1 MSKPFRFKAAL
12 ALLCLLI
19 PVIGVAQT
27 SPTTGALIGRVT
39 DTSGAVLPG
48 VTVTITSPQLQGT
61 RTSVSDEN
69 GQFIF
74 PLVPPGTYRAEF
86 TLSGVKSQIR
96 EGIQVAATQST
107 TQNVQMSLAVS
118 DTVTV
123 TASQVVIDPT
133 QTGTVQTFKEDHLK
147 YASVGSANR
156 SYQNVLQQAPG
167 VGGGAN
173 PNVAG
178 ANNAQ
183 NVYNLDGLNTTDP
196 VTHTFGSNLA
206 FDAIQEVSIQTFG
219 KDAEYGKAS
228 GGTIN
233 VITKSG
239 GNRFS
244 GSLDVR
250 YNDPDFLT
258 QGSEK
263 IPNTNNLRFNKNA
276 QTTKSKQPQA
286 TLGGP
291 VLRDRLWFFASSSS
305 PRTSRQ
311 APNVFGFQP
320 GSRDFTGW
328 DSLAKLTFTP
338 IENQTLQARFFDSHA
353 NITNIQF
360 SSSYRPEADARQSQH
375 TRGISLGWDSILSS
389 RWLANVQLGHNP
401 GSLAVQP
408 MSGDFKTPGVFNADT
423 TIRSVN
429 YTNFQAREATRDELV
444 ASTTYYLE
452 RIGTHA
458 FKVGLG
464 YEKDKFSS
472 FNNAVGDPTLI
483 PGYNPAFCSPAF
495 GFPQG
500 AKCVANLT
508 IADAPTRAVPIKQF
522 TLSVENPA
530 QEVSAKQQS
539 IYAQDQWNPIPRL
552 TLRVGL
558 RYDRVN
564 FSVKGNTVPTFDMV
578 QPRLGVA
585 YDFFNN
591 GNTIVHAYGGKI
603 MDDNQLTLPN
613 FGVVQPQISRTFRL
627 NQTTQVY
634 APQNA
639 PQGGL
644 TGGEY
649 DPNLSPSFSN
659 QYSLGFTQRIFRNTS
674 LDVTWEKR
682 TQHDLFEDYCFN
694 EGPGAQPDNCTI
706 TNNPAGL
713 AVLYSDYQGILTKI
727 ESRVTNNLDLTGSW
741 THSRSRGSTESTQN
755 QNTAFD
761 NFPSNFINTYGYLSD
776 DARDRIKLNGY
787 YRFPWQITLGG
798 AYQWNSGTPYN
809 VAATATT
816 VGVTPN
822 GPLPYPAGGGTYLYE
837 PRGSRRL
844 PHFNQLDLQLQK
856 DFQLGMVKAGLIGSC
871 LNVLN
876 SETITT
882 ITSSS
887 PTQTSY
893 TAFQTPRRY
902 EVGVRF
908 EF

>member
-1 MSKPFRFKAAL
+1 MSKPYRFTTAL

-27 SPTTGALIGRVT
+27 SPTTGALIGKVT

-48 VTVTITSPQLQGT
+48 VTVTLSSPQLQGT
-61 RTSVSDEN
+61 RTSVTDEN
-69 GQFIF
+69 GQYVF
-74 PLVPPGTYRAEF
+74 PLLPPGTYRAEYS
-86 TLSGVKSQIR
+86 LSGVKSQVR
-96 EGIQVAATQST
+96 EAIQIAATQTT
-107 TQNVQMSLAVS
+107 TQNVGMSLAVTE
-118 DTVTV
+118 TVTV

-133 QTGTVQTFKEDHLK
+133 QTATVHTMKEDHLK

-173 PNVAG
+173 PQVSG
-178 ANNAQ
+178 ANLAQ
-183 NVYNLDGLNTTDP
+183 NVFMLDGLNTTDP
-196 VTHTFGSNLA
+196 VTHTFGPNLA
-206 FDAIQEVSIQTFG
+206 FDAIQEISIQTFG

-244 GSLDVR
+244 GSLDYR

-258 QGSEK
+258 QGQEK
-263 IPNTNNLRFNKNA
+263 IPGTNNLRFNKDV
-276 QTTKSKQPQA
+276 QTNKSKQPQA

-291 VLRDRLWFFASSSS
+291 IMRDRLWFFGSSAS

-311 APNVFGFQP
+311 APNVFGFTP
-320 GSRDFTGW
+320 GPRNFTGW
-328 DSLAKLTFTP
+328 DSLGKLTFTP
-338 IENQTLQARFFDSHA
+338 IENQTLQFRFFDSHA

-360 SSSYRPEADARQSQH
+360 SSSYRPEADARQTQH
-375 TRGISLGWDSILSS
+375 TRGMSLGYDSILSS
-389 RWLANVQLGHNP
+389 RWLANIQLGHNP
-401 GSLAVQP
+401 GSLGVEP
-408 MSGDFKTPGVFNADT
+408 MSGDFRTPGVTNADT

-429 YTNFQAREATRDELV
+429 YTNHQGREATRDELV

-458 FKVGLG
+458 FKVGVG

-472 FNNAVGDPTLI
+472 FNNTVGDPTLI

-495 GFPQG
+495 GFP
-500 AKCVANLT
+500 ANVNCVAT
-508 IADAPTRAVPIKQF
+508 FTVADNPARAVPIQQF
-522 TLSVENPA
+522 TLSVLNPA
-530 QEVSAKQQS
+530 HEVSAKQRS
-539 IYAQDQWNPIPRL
+539 LYAQDQWNPIPRL
-552 TLRVGL
+552 TLRVGV
-558 RYDRVN
+558 RYDHIDWAVAN
-564 FSVKGNTVPTFDMV
+564 NSVPEFDMV
-578 QPRLGVA
+578 QPRVGVA
-585 YDFFNN
+585 YDILNN
-591 GNTIVHAYGGKI
+591 GNSIVHAYGGKI

-613 FGVVQPQISRTFRL
+613 FGVVQPQIARVFRL
-627 NQTTQVY
+627 NQTTKVY
-634 APQNA
+634 APQGGA
-639 PQGGL
+639 SGGL

-682 TQHDLFEDYCFN
+682 TQHDLFEDFCNYDN
-694 EGPGAQPDNCTI
+694 PNAVQPDNCTI

-713 AVLYSDYQGILTKI
+713 AVLYGDYQGVLTKI
-727 ESRVTNNLDLTGSW
+727 ESRLTNNLDLVASW

-761 NFPSNFINTYGYLSD
+761 NYPSNFTNTYGYLSD
-776 DARDRIKLNGY
+776 DARDRIKVNGY

-798 AYQWNSGTPYN
+798 AYRWDSGTPWN
-809 VAATATT
+809 VTQNA
-816 VGVTPN
+816 N
-822 GPLPYPAGGGTYLYE
+822 LLPTNPGISGTFFNE

-856 DFQLGMVKAGLIGSC
+856 DFQVGPAKIGLIGSV

-876 SETITT
+876 SEIPLTING
-882 ITSSS
+882 TS
-887 PTQTSY
+887 TSATFGTY
-893 TAFQTPRRY
+893 TSFQTPRRF
-902 EVGVRF
+902 EAGVRF